1 MTAMHARRDSYPLP
15 GRPEPGGP
23 GQQPGPGQPAPEPGT
38 PWLDERMFDQ
48 RIIMVR
54 GRIDAAVA
62 NHVAGALLVLG
73 MSDGAEPV
81 RLYLSSPDG
90 ELACAFAIVDA
101 IDASAAPVHAVVTSE
116 VGGAALAVLA
126 AAQHRSALAHARI
139 RMSEPRAG
147 TLSGTADEVTAAAG
161 RYLRELEEMAV
172 RLAEVTG
179 QPRNRIEDDL
189 SAGRLLS
196 AAEAKEYGLVDE
208 VVGRDS
214 G

>member
-1 MTAMHARRDSYPLP
+1 MTAMHARRDPYPA
-15 GRPEPGGP
+15 RPEPGE
-23 GQQPGPGQPAPEPGT
+23 PGQPGGPQPPEVGT

-48 RIIMVR
+48 RIVMVR
-54 GRIDAAVA
+54 GRIDVSVA
-62 NHVAGALLVLG
+62 NQVAAALLVLG
-73 MSDGAEPV
+73 MSGDDPV

-101 IDASAAPVHAVVTSE
+101 IDASSAPVHAVVTSE

-126 AAQHRSALAHARI
+126 AAQHRAALAHARI

-161 RYLRELEEMAV
+161 RYLRELEELAV

-179 QPRNRIEDDL
+179 QPRSRIEDDL
-189 SAGRLLS
+189 STGRLLS
-196 AAEAKEYGLVDE
+196 ASEAREYGLVDE
-208 VVGRDS
+208 VVGR